1 MKVLRANL
9 AVLLLGLIA
18 AGSATAGDNV
28 SMGIKAGTLGVG
40 LEAIWRPIPWL
51 DLRAGLN
58 MYEYDDGGSQAGI
71 NYNATL
77 QLETYYVTGNFLFPL
92 SPFRISVGAFSNGNE
107 IQMVS
112 MNQTSFDIGN
122 DTYTAAEVGTL
133 RRTTSFDNVAPYLGV
148 GFDFSIAGKVGLNLD
163 FGVLWQG
170 EPGVTLTSDGTLAS
184 DPILGPNFLA
194 ELEAERLQLEAEFE
208 DYKAFPVVSLGLTFN
223 FF

>member
-122 DTYTAAEVGTL
+122 DTYTAAEVGSL
-133 RRTTSFDNVAPYLGV
+133 RSTTSFDNVAPYLGV

-184 DPILGPNFLA
+184 DPILGPIFLA
-194 ELEAERLQLEAEFE
+194 ELEAERLQLEAEFA
-208 DYKAFPVVSLGLTFN
+208 DYKAFPVISLGFFVN